1 MREQL
6 DTQQQ
11 PGWPILHR
19 WASVLILSSVLL
31 VLGWSGSATAQDPM
45 CDADSTA
52 VSEFAAPL
60 DELVMDC
67 ATLLGLKGTLEG
79 DRGVV
84 LDWAENISM
93 SEWDGITVDGTPPR
107 VTGTAAREEQAG

>member
-11 PGWPILHR
+11 PGRPILYG

-31 VLGWSGSATAQDPM
+31 LLGLARPALAQTTCTSSSP
-45 CDADSTA
+45 A
-52 VSEFAAPL
+52 VSGFTGTL
-60 DELVMDC
+60 DDLVMDC

-93 SEWDGITVDGTPPR
+93 SEWEGITVDGTPPR